1 MYVTKQIQLAIKR
14 KISMSKIARRKNRK
28 SYIYSG
34 YPLDDESQYE
44 PTERMRIAMEEGNAL
59 MREYEERKRKLK
71 AEESNDD
78 A

>member
-1 MYVTKQIQLAIKR
+1 MYVTKQMQLAIKR

-44 PTERMRIAMEEGNAL
+44 PTERMRIAMEETEEL
-59 MREYEERKRKLK
+59 MRAFKEQKRQQ
-71 AEESNDD
+71 ED

>member
-1 MYVTKQIQLAIKR
+1 MYVNTKQMQLDIKR

-44 PTERMRIAMEEGNAL
+44 PTERMRIAMEETEEL
-59 MREYEERKRKLK
+59 MRAFKEQKRQQ
-71 AEESNDD
+71 ED